1 MDLEFYLILATFLFI
16 LYIAVR
22 SGIHNHRGAGTILGI
37 IFIIAGVLVS
47 GIDGTLLI
55 LGGIAIFLISF
66 FSNNKEE
73 EENE

>member
-1 MDLEFYLILATFLFI
+1 MDIEFYLILATFLFI

-22 SGIHNHRGAGTILGI
+22 SGIHNHKAAGALLGI
-37 IFIIAGVLVS
+37 IFIIAGVLVN

-55 LGGIAIFLISF
+55 LGGLAIFLISF
-66 FSNNKEE
+66 FSNEKEE